1 MCGWYLDFCGV
12 EVRHL
17 GRLGLRGLGGRYWL
31 GLFLLLGGHADVPGD
46 RDRDRDRLGHTL
58 GAGLGNGTSLY
69 PPPAGEAEPLCPG
82 MVPNTQRKAIKGQAL
97 MLLFETHCSLTID
110 PPVHL
115 YRAIETRV

>member
-17 GRLGLRGLGGRYWL
+17 GRLGLRGLGGRHWL

-58 GAGLGNGTSLY
+58 GAGLWNGTSLY
-69 PPPAGEAEPLCPG
+69 PPPAGEAGPPLSRDG
-82 MVPNTQRKAIKGQAL
+82 AKHTEEGRKRTSANASI
-97 MLLFETHCSLTID
+97 
-110 PPVHL
+110 
-115 YRAIETRV
+115 